1 MTFSR
6 AKPLGYTDDLDVITA
21 AQADQIDTN
30 QSQAV
35 DGVGGGTY
43 SPGAP
48 IEINGAGLSSNNLQ
62 TSTIGANATL
72 TRVATGHM
80 PRLIDTT
87 TVADVAAEQIL
98 FPIADKYIID
108 PTHTNG
114 LTLSL
119 SGTTGGGTDVPPGT
133 VIELVR
139 IGVGGGGGAQVDI
152 QDLPTVDGGV
162 VATTFPNSY
171 TNQLGGSPFWAKFW
185 FDQSSVPFRWR
196 VFAMSTDTSP

>member
-6 AKPLGYTDDLDVITA
+6 AKPLGFTDDLDVITA

-30 QSQAV
+30 QSQAI
-35 DGVGGGTY
+35 DGAGGGTY
-43 SPGAP
+43 LPTAP

-72 TRVATGHM
+72 TRAATGHM

-139 IGVGGGGGAQVDI
+139 IGIGGGGGAQVDI
-152 QDLPTVDGGV
+152 LDLPVVDGGAV
-162 VATTFPNSY
+162 ITTFLSAY
-171 TNQLGGSPFWAKFW
+171 SNQLAGSPWWAKFW
-185 FDQSSVPFRWR
+185 FDQSVFPFRWR
-196 VFAMSTDTSP
+196 LFAMSTDASP